1 MNFQEYLNGI
11 DDFDKISRRIWA
23 DMKGEKPITNS
34 INPYYTNLW
43 VDEEKLFKL
52 LRSSTDFNTYVFD
65 AQKDFISSSQE
76 VEKVSFKEIPPPK
89 IDNTRVKTKMTEK
102 LIIQK
107 PKIEDLKFQDTLFD
121 RVDGKVWVNISQGY
135 IDPQKYTHHT
145 HLNIRKRE
153 IQCIINIPFREYS
166 RRTSTAINEVEMTVD
181 NSSDTPDAI
190 QIKLSDAED
199 YMDVITY
206 LFPYHKEMAQVALV
220 NHFEEAGRGLTSI
233 DDLMFFYNHLPTFA
247 LNGVDYKGKTKKLSD
262 ELLWEHFLQFLKYDS
277 QLLKDVNTVGKAAAL
292 VVEPFRDKSCYAI
305 RILMAISG
313 EFVYTKLKNNSTLIF
328 QIYHSLDGESVY
340 LGNGVISEINQ
351 VKYGEGVNNRDLF
364 VTYVTAFMQAKHAM
378 DDEHQP
384 QKKGCVFLFGT
395 KKISDIIEKYY
406 ELNGNFMEGDPDNN
420 FADVDKI
427 TLINTAK
434 DWNVKNHEFDDEV
447 EVEHD
452 AFRPLDMLHLKVYEK
467 VQDQYLETDTEVPA
481 LFLYHLAQQRALK
494 DALRCLR
501 ITADLVVIGV
511 SALTIASGVS
521 GMPLYVAVA
530 DLGFALSDTYIES
543 QLRDELEMTSKGRE
557 LLDVWD
563 NVFMVQGNTSIMAG
577 MLPKAGG
584 ALVKST
590 EVMYTSRTY
599 SSQQKNLQTLIKN
612 TLYSFPLRG
621 FSKNGLKVLLKDGIK
636 SITHHSST
644 FEKLNVLFVENADKE
659 VAVLYKGKKFFH
671 GSLEETN
678 SYIKRIFRKVKNDK
692 QLEEYLDNIIR
703 LEEFGKNLNAVRL
716 TELELEEWIQIIRR
730 LGAEVKFYTESK
742 KMVKYFKSRNVGAC
756 FDGWDIPPT
765 IWIRKD
771 VTDLE
776 MFHEC
781 MHFEDYLRRG
791 RRNYLTGEQIID
803 IPKNRALLEHEK
815 LLLTRRI
822 PEKDRLISTYVKEKY
837 VYDKIVEE
845 QNKWLDLYGHG
856 RFSPQDMRLSKANID
871 DAINAC
877 KAAGID
883 VNKITI
889 K

>member
-153 IQCIINIPFREYS
+153 IQCIINIPYREYS

-262 ELLWEHFLQFLKYDS
+262 ELLWEHFLKFLKYDS

-351 VKYGEGVNNRDLF
+351 VKYGDGVNNRDLF

-434 DWNVKNHEFDDEV
+434 DWNVKTHEFDDEV
-447 EVEHD
+447 EIEHD

-481 LFLYHLAQQRALK
+481 LFLYHIAQQRALK

-563 NVFMVQGNTSIMAG
+563 NVFMVQGTTSIMAG

-621 FSKNGLKVLLKDGIK
+621 FSKKGLNVLLKDGIK
-636 SITHHSST
+636 NITRHST
-644 FEKLNVLFVENADKE
+644 AFEKLNVLFVENAEKE
-659 VAVLYKGKKFFH
+659 VAVLYKGKKFFQANSS
-671 GSLEETN
+671 GRTGKFLDYLYSKAGGNTAKLEEEMSRLVGMAENIDTG
-678 SYIKRIFRKVKNDK
+678 IKMSVEEFEAGWKALQEAMDK
-692 QLEEYLDNIIR
+692 GIITAENAMDYLDEALIYFNHHIVNGKIVQISNR
-703 LEEFGKNLNAVRL
+703 NCINVVQAVEDFLRTGKINPATVSEAQKLRAITNKYGGTFLTLKIETLQNKNYFKVGERGILYCDRGPNDYDHVINVFMTEEGLILKDF
-716 TELELEEWIQIIRR
+716 Q
-730 LGAEVKFYTESK
+730 TESQE
-742 KMVKYFKSRNVGAC
+742 F
-756 FDGWDIPPT
+756 
-765 IWIRKD
+765 
-771 VTDLE
+771 
-776 MFHEC
+776 
-781 MHFEDYLRRG
+781 
-791 RRNYLTGEQIID
+791 
-803 IPKNRALLEHEK
+803 
-815 LLLTRRI
+815 
-822 PEKDRLISTYVKEKY
+822 
-837 VYDKIVEE
+837 
-845 QNKWLDLYGHG
+845 
-856 RFSPQDMRLSKANID
+856 
-871 DAINAC
+871 
-877 KAAGID
+877 
-883 VNKITI
+883 ITI
-889 K
+889 KYLKNIYLSDFKLLKTKKN